1 MTPIRQLPTVTSQ
14 AMRESG
20 TRVFSPAGMT
30 ASLTPALALAYLQE
44 LSVDV
49 RAAVVLDSTGRPLV
63 GDADLAP
70 SASELL
76 ASAGESGASAG
87 PLLVA
92 RTPDGGAIAVL
103 TGSRALMSLLEH
115 DLAKTANVLVTAP
128 EASV

>member
-1 MTPIRQLPTVTSQ
+1 
-14 AMRESG
+14 
-20 TRVFSPAGMT
+20 MT

-49 RAAVVLDSTGRPLV
+49 RAAVVLDPMGQLLV

-70 SASELL
+70 RVSELL
-76 ASAGESGASAG
+76 ASVAGAGTSAG

-103 TGSRALMSLLEH
+103 TGSPALVSVLEH
-115 DLAKTANVLVTAP
+115 DLAETAKLLATAP
-128 EASV
+128 AAGV